1 MNIKNLFKKAYSHF
15 LQTMPGEMTI
25 KGFWSSYRL
34 VANHA
39 FYI

>member
-15 LQTMPGEMTI
+15 LQTMPDEMTI
-25 KGFWSSYRL
+25 KGFLSSYCL